1 MPVPLR
7 PWQFAGSRQRRIGP
21 RRAYCQIDVFLQP
34 DFQRENGGI
43 AQLVERLVRKKILEF
58 WSDFAPFG
66 HVWTHL
72 LFGSNNPL
80 VRRS

>member
-34 DFQRENGGI
+34 DFQREDRGI
-43 AQLVERLVRKKILEF
+43 AQLVERLVRKKISEF
-58 WSDFAPFG
+58 RPDFPLFG
-66 HVWTHL
+66 HVWTRR
-72 LFGSNNPL
+72 LFGPNNRV